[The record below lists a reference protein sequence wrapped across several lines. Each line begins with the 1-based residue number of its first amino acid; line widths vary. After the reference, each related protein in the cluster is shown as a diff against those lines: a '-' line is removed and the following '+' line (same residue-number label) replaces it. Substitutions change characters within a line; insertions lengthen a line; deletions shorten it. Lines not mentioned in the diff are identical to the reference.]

1 MKTSKISKK
10 IRIQKNQR
18 ITNIIILKLFKT
30 QNQVKQMP
38 KITIIGAGAVGATA
52 AQRIAEKG
60 LGDVVLTDIVE
71 GLPQGKAL
79 DLMEAGPLF
88 GYDSKITGT
97 NDYKDI
103 EGSDVVVVTAGI
115 ARKPGMTREDLLKI
129 NTKIIREV
137 SQNIAKYAPDS
148 VVITVTNPLDIMTY
162 VTMKTTGFEPH
173 RVFGM
178 SGVLDSGRFATFI
191 AMELGCSVRDINA
204 MVLGGHGDTMVPLP
218 RFTTVS
224 GVPITE
230 LLSEDAI
237 KRLVGRTVNGGAEIV
252 NLLKT
257 GSAFYAPSA
266 AVTNMVE
273 AVVKD
278 TKRVLPA
285 CAYLNGEYGNKDI
298 YLGVPVKLGRKGVEE
313 IIELKLASPEKKAL
327 DKSAEAVKEGIASL
341 NALA

>member
-1 MKTSKISKK
+1 
-10 IRIQKNQR
+10 
-18 ITNIIILKLFKT
+18 
-30 QNQVKQMP
+30 MP

-52 AQRIAEKG
+52 AQRIAEKE

-79 DLMEAGPLF
+79 DLMESGPLL
-88 GYDSKITGT
+88 GYDSKLMGT

-103 EGSDVVVVTAGI
+103 EGSDVVVITAGI

-129 NTKIIREV
+129 NTKIITDV
-137 SQNIAKYAPDS
+137 SQNIKRYAPDS

-162 VTMKTTGFEPH
+162 VTLKTTGFEPS

-178 SGVLDSGRFATFI
+178 SGVLDSGRFAAFI

-218 RFTTVS
+218 RFTTVT

-230 LLSEDAI
+230 LMPESTI
-237 KRLVGRTVNGGAEIV
+237 NRLVERTINGGAEIV
-252 NLLKT
+252 NLLRT

-278 TKRVLPA
+278 TKRILPV
-285 CAYLNGEYGNKDI
+285 CAYLNGEYGRKDI
-298 YLGVPVKLGRKGVEE
+298 YLGVPVKLGKHGVED
-313 IIELKLASPEKKAL
+313 IVELKLSGEEKEAL
-327 DKSAEAVKEGIASL
+327 DRSAEAVRAGIASL
-341 NALA
+341 NALS

>member
-1 MKTSKISKK
+1 
-10 IRIQKNQR
+10 
-18 ITNIIILKLFKT
+18 
-30 QNQVKQMP
+30 MP

-52 AQRIAEKG
+52 AQRIAEKE

-71 GLPQGKAL
+71 GLPQGKTL
-79 DLMEAGPLF
+79 DLMEAAPLF
-88 GYDSKITGT
+88 GYDSKILGT
-97 NDYKDI
+97 NDYRDI
-103 EGSDVVVVTAGI
+103 EGSDIVVITAGI

-137 SQNIAKYAPDS
+137 SQNIARYAPDS

-162 VTMKTTGFEPH
+162 VTMKTTNFEPA

-178 SGVLDSGRFATFI
+178 SGVLDAGRFAAFI

-224 GVPITE
+224 GVPVTE
-230 LLSEDAI
+230 LMPEDTI
-237 KRLVGRTVNGGAEIV
+237 RRLVDRTVNGGAEIV

-273 AVVKD
+273 AVIKD
-278 TKRVLPA
+278 TKRILPV
-285 CAYLNGEYGNKDI
+285 CAYLNGEYGRKDI
-298 YLGVPVKLGRKGVEE
+298 YLGVPAKLGRRGVEE
-313 IIELKLASPEKKAL
+313 IIELQLIDDEKKAL
-327 DKSAEAVKEGIASL
+327 DRSAEAVASGIASL
-341 NALA
+341 SELS

>member
-1 MKTSKISKK
+1 
-10 IRIQKNQR
+10 
-18 ITNIIILKLFKT
+18 
-30 QNQVKQMP
+30 MP
-38 KITIIGAGAVGATA
+38 KITVIGAGAVGATA
-52 AQRIAEKG
+52 AQRIAEKE
-60 LGDVVLTDIVE
+60 LGDVVMTDIVD

-79 DLMEAGPLF
+79 DLLEAGPLF

-97 NDYKDI
+97 NDYRDI
-103 EGSDVVVVTAGI
+103 EGSDVAVVTAGI

-137 SQNIAKYAPDS
+137 SQNIARYAPDS

-162 VTMKTTGFEPH
+162 ATMKTTGFGPG

-178 SGVLDSGRFATFI
+178 SGVLDSGRFAAFI
-191 AMELGCSVRDINA
+191 AMELGCSVRDIRA

-230 LLSEDAI
+230 LMPAPTI
-237 KRLVGRTVNGGAEIV
+237 KRLVERTVNGGAEIV

-266 AVTNMVE
+266 AVANMVE
-273 AVVKD
+273 AVIKD
-278 TKRVLPA
+278 TKRILPA
-285 CAYLNGEYGNKDI
+285 CAYLNGQYGEKDI
-298 YLGVPVKLGRKGVEE
+298 YLGVPVKLGRRGVEE
-313 IIELKLASPEKKAL
+313 IIELKLTGEEKKAL
-327 DKSAEAVKEGIASL
+327 DMSVEAVKSGIASL
-341 NALA
+341 NLLGK

>member
-1 MKTSKISKK
+1 
-10 IRIQKNQR
+10 
-18 ITNIIILKLFKT
+18 
-30 QNQVKQMP
+30 MP

-52 AQRIAEKG
+52 AQRIAEKE

-79 DLMEAGPLF
+79 DLMEAGPLC

-97 NDYKDI
+97 NDYRDI

-129 NTKIIREV
+129 NAKIIKDISR
-137 SQNIAKYAPDS
+137 NIAKYAPDS

-162 VTMKTTGFEPH
+162 LALRTTSFEPD

-178 SGVLDSGRFATFI
+178 SGVLDSGRFAAFI
-191 AMELGCSVRDINA
+191 AMELGCSIRDINA

-218 RFTTVS
+218 GFTTVS

-230 LLSEDAI
+230 LMSASAI
-237 KRLVGRTVNGGAEIV
+237 SRLVERTVNGGVEIV

-273 AVVKD
+273 AVLKD
-278 TKRVLPA
+278 TKRILPA
-285 CAYLNGEYGNKDI
+285 CAYLDGEYGKNDI
-298 YLGVPVKLGRKGVEE
+298 YLGVPVKLGKRGIEE
-313 IIELKLASPEKKAL
+313 IIELKLSGEERKAL
-327 DKSAEAVKEGIASL
+327 DKSADAVKSGIASL
-341 NALA
+341 KQLS

>member
-1 MKTSKISKK
+1 
-10 IRIQKNQR
+10 
-18 ITNIIILKLFKT
+18 
-30 QNQVKQMP
+30 MP

-52 AQRIAEKG
+52 AQRIVEKE

-79 DLMEAGPLF
+79 DILESGPLC

-97 NDYKDI
+97 NDYRDI

-129 NTKIIREV
+129 NAKIIKGV
-137 SQNIAKYAPDS
+137 SQNIAGYAPDS
-148 VVITVTNPLDIMTY
+148 TVITVTNPLDIMTY
-162 VTMKTTGFEPH
+162 HTMKNTGFPPS

-178 SGVLDSGRFATFI
+178 SGVLDSGRFASFI
-191 AMELGCSVRDINA
+191 ANELGCSVRDISA

-218 RFTTVS
+218 RFTSVS
-224 GVPITE
+224 GVPVTE
-230 LLSEDAI
+230 LLSEDAVR
-237 KRLVGRTVNGGAEIV
+237 RLVDRTINGGAEIV

-257 GSAFYAPSA
+257 GSAYYAPSA

-278 TKRVLPA
+278 TNRILPV
-285 CAYLNGEYGNKDI
+285 CAYLDGEYGRKDI
-298 YLGVPVKLGRKGVEE
+298 YFGVPVKLGKRGVEQ
-313 IIELKLASPEKKAL
+313 IIELELTGEEKKAL
-327 DKSAEAVKEGIASL
+327 DRSAEAVMSGIA
-341 NALA
+341 ALEKLESELLHK

>member
-1 MKTSKISKK
+1 
-10 IRIQKNQR
+10 
-18 ITNIIILKLFKT
+18 
-30 QNQVKQMP
+30 MP

-52 AQRIAEKG
+52 AQRIAQME
-60 LGDVVLTDIVE
+60 LGDVVMTDIVE

-79 DLMEAGPLF
+79 DLAEAGPLC
-88 GYDSKITGT
+88 GYDSKVTGT
-97 NDYKDI
+97 NEYKDI

-129 NTKIIREV
+129 NGKIIREV

-148 VVITVTNPLDIMTY
+148 IVITVTNPLDIMTY
-162 VTMKTTGFEPH
+162 VVMKITGFEPR

-191 AMELGCSVRDINA
+191 AMELGYSVRDISA

-230 LLSEDAI
+230 LMSKDI
-237 KRLVGRTVNGGAEIV
+237 IQRLVERTVNGGAEIV

-266 AVTNMVE
+266 AVVNMVE
-273 AVVKD
+273 AVLKD
-278 TKRVLPA
+278 TKRIMPV
-285 CAYLNGEYGNKDI
+285 CAYLDSEYGKKDI

-313 IIELKLASPEKKAL
+313 VIELELTIDEKKAL
-327 DKSAEAVKEGIASL
+327 DRSVEAVKSGIVSL
-341 NALA
+341 NALG

>member
-1 MKTSKISKK
+1 
-10 IRIQKNQR
+10 
-18 ITNIIILKLFKT
+18 
-30 QNQVKQMP
+30 MP

-52 AQRIAEKG
+52 AQRIAEKE

-79 DLMEAGPLF
+79 DLMESGPLF
-88 GYDSKITGT
+88 GYDSKVTGT

-103 EGSDVVVVTAGI
+103 EGSDVVVITAGI
-115 ARKPGMTREDLLKI
+115 VRKPGMTREDLLKI
-129 NTKIIREV
+129 NTKIITDV
-137 SQNIAKYAPDS
+137 SNNIKRYAPDS

-162 VTMKTTGFEPH
+162 VTLKTTSFEPE

-204 MVLGGHGDTMVPLP
+204 MVLGGHGDTMVPMP
-218 RFTTVS
+218 RFTTVT

-230 LLSEDAI
+230 LMSRSRID
-237 KRLVGRTVNGGAEIV
+237 RLVERTINGGAEIV

-278 TKRVLPA
+278 TNRILPV
-285 CAYLNGEYGNKDI
+285 CAYLNGEYGKKDI
-298 YLGVPVKLGRKGVEE
+298 YLGVPVKLGRRGVEDIVELTLTEEEE
-313 IIELKLASPEKKAL
+313 IAL
-327 DKSAEAVKEGIASL
+327 GKSADAVKSGIASL
-341 NALA
+341 NI

>member
-1 MKTSKISKK
+1 
-10 IRIQKNQR
+10 
-18 ITNIIILKLFKT
+18 
-30 QNQVKQMP
+30 MP

-52 AQRIAEKG
+52 AQRIAEKE

-97 NDYKDI
+97 NDYRDI
-103 EGSDVVVVTAGI
+103 EGSDVVVITAGI

-129 NTKIIREV
+129 NAKIIGEV
-137 SQNIAKYAPDS
+137 SHNIARYAPES

-162 VTMKTTGFEPH
+162 LTMKTTNFEPA

-178 SGVLDSGRFATFI
+178 SGVLDSGRFASFI
-191 AMELGCSVRDINA
+191 AMELGCSVRDISA

-224 GVPITE
+224 GVPVTE
-230 LLSEDAI
+230 LLPGSTI
-237 KRLVGRTVNGGAEIV
+237 QRLVDRTVNGGAEIV

-273 AVVKD
+273 AVIKD
-278 TKRVLPA
+278 TKRILPV
-285 CAYLNGEYGNKDI
+285 CAYLNGEYDRKDI
-298 YLGVPVKLGRKGVEE
+298 YLGVPVKLGKRGAEDV
-313 IIELKLASPEKKAL
+313 IELKLNADEKKAL
-327 DKSAEAVKEGIASL
+327 DRSTDAVVSGIA
-341 NALA
+341 ALLALKCL

>member
-1 MKTSKISKK
+1 M
-10 IRIQKNQR
+10 Q
-18 ITNIIILKLFKT
+18 
-30 QNQVKQMP
+30 

-52 AQRIAEKG
+52 AQRIAEKE

-79 DLMEAGPLF
+79 DLLEAGPLL

-97 NDYKDI
+97 NDYRDM
-103 EGSDVVVVTAGI
+103 EGSDVVVITAGI

-129 NTKIIREV
+129 NTKIIKEV

-148 VVITVTNPLDIMTY
+148 IVITVTNPLDIMTY
-162 VTMKTTGFEPH
+162 VTMKTTGFPPN

-178 SGVLDSGRFATFI
+178 SGVLDSGRFASFI
-191 AMELGCSVRDINA
+191 AMELGCSVRDISA

-230 LLSEDAI
+230 LMDESAI
-237 KRLVGRTVNGGAEIV
+237 QRLVDRTVNGGAEIV

-278 TKRVLPA
+278 TRRILPV
-285 CAYLNGEYGNKDI
+285 CAYLNGEYGKKNI
-298 YLGVPVKLGRKGVEE
+298 YLGVPVRLGRRGVEG
-313 IIELKLASPEKKAL
+313 IIELELNEGENKAL
-327 DKSAEAVKEGIASL
+327 ERSAEAVTSGIASL
-341 NALA
+341 KELSV

>member
-1 MKTSKISKK
+1 
-10 IRIQKNQR
+10 
-18 ITNIIILKLFKT
+18 
-30 QNQVKQMP
+30 MP

-52 AQRIAEKG
+52 AQRIAEKE

-79 DLMEAGPLF
+79 DLMESGPLF
-88 GYDSKITGT
+88 GYDSKVTGT

-103 EGSDVVVVTAGI
+103 EGSDVVVITAGI

-129 NTKIIREV
+129 NTKIITDV
-137 SQNIAKYAPDS
+137 SNNIKRYAPSS

-162 VTMKTTGFEPH
+162 VTLKTTGFKPG

-191 AMELGCSVRDINA
+191 AMELGCSARDINA

-230 LLSEDAI
+230 LMSQSTID
-237 KRLVGRTVNGGAEIV
+237 RLVERTINGGVEIV

-278 TKRVLPA
+278 TKRILPV
-285 CAYLNGEYGNKDI
+285 CAYLNGEYGKKDI
-298 YLGVPVKLGRKGVEE
+298 YLGVPVKLGKGGVEE
-313 IIELKLASPEKKAL
+313 IVELKLTKEEEKAL
-327 DKSAEAVKEGIASL
+327 GGSAQAVKSGIASL
-341 NALA
+341 NISG

>member
-1 MKTSKISKK
+1 
-10 IRIQKNQR
+10 
-18 ITNIIILKLFKT
+18 
-30 QNQVKQMP
+30 MP
-38 KITIIGAGAVGATA
+38 KITIIGAGAVGSTA
-52 AQRIAEKG
+52 AQRIAEKE
-60 LGDVVLTDIVE
+60 LGDVVMTDIVE

-79 DLMEAGPLF
+79 DLLEAGPLL
-88 GYDSKITGT
+88 GYDSNIIGT
-97 NDYKDI
+97 NDYRDI
-103 EGSDVVVVTAGI
+103 EGSDVVVITAGI

-129 NTKIIREV
+129 NTKIITDV
-137 SQNIAKYAPDS
+137 SQNIKRFAPDS

-162 VTMKTTGFEPH
+162 VTLKTTGFEPN

-191 AMELGCSVRDINA
+191 ALELGCSVRDINA

-230 LLSEDAI
+230 LMPESTI
-237 KRLVGRTVNGGAEIV
+237 NRLVERTINGGAEIV

-273 AVVKD
+273 AVIKD
-278 TKRVLPA
+278 TKRILPV
-285 CAYLNGEYGNKDI
+285 CAYLSGEYGKKDI
-298 YLGVPVKLGRKGVEE
+298 YLGVPVKLGRIGIEE
-313 IIELKLASPEKKAL
+313 ILELELTGEEKKAL
-327 DKSAEAVKEGIASL
+327 DRSAEAVKSGIASL
-341 NALA
+341 NAPG

>member
-1 MKTSKISKK
+1 
-10 IRIQKNQR
+10 
-18 ITNIIILKLFKT
+18 
-30 QNQVKQMP
+30 MP

-52 AQRIAEKG
+52 AQRIAEKE

-97 NDYKDI
+97 NDYSAI
-103 EGSDVVVVTAGI
+103 EGSDVVVITAGI

-137 SQNIAKYAPDS
+137 SQNIARYAPDS
-148 VVITVTNPLDIMTY
+148 IVITVTNPLDLMTY
-162 VTMKTTGFEPH
+162 VTMKTTGFPPS
-173 RVFGM
+173 RVLGM
-178 SGVLDSGRFATFI
+178 SGVLDSGRFASFI
-191 AMELGCSVRDINA
+191 AMELGSSVRDINA

-230 LLSEDAI
+230 LMPEETI
-237 KRLVGRTVNGGAEIV
+237 QRLIDRTINGGAEIV

-257 GSAFYAPSA
+257 GSAFYAPSS

-273 AVVKD
+273 AVIKD
-278 TKRVLPA
+278 TKRILPV
-285 CAYLNGEYGNKDI
+285 CAYLDGEYGRKDI
-298 YLGVPVKLGRKGVEE
+298 YLGVPVKLGCKGVEE
-313 IIELKLASPEKKAL
+313 IIELKISGEERKAL
-327 DKSAEAVKEGIASL
+327 GRSADAVSQGIASL
-341 NALA
+341 SGLVS

>member
-1 MKTSKISKK
+1 
-10 IRIQKNQR
+10 
-18 ITNIIILKLFKT
+18 
-30 QNQVKQMP
+30 MP

-52 AQRIAEKG
+52 AQRIAEKE

-103 EGSDVVVVTAGI
+103 ESSDVVVVTAGI

-129 NTKIIREV
+129 NTKIVREV
-137 SQNIAKYAPDS
+137 SQYIAKYAPDA
-148 VVITVTNPLDIMTY
+148 VVITVTNPLDLMTY
-162 VTMKTTGFEPH
+162 VTMKTTGFDPS

-178 SGVLDSGRFATFI
+178 SGVLDSGRFAAFI
-191 AMELGCSVRDINA
+191 AMELGCSARDISA

-230 LLSEDAI
+230 LLSEDTI
-237 KRLVGRTVNGGAEIV
+237 KRLVERTVNGGAEIV

-278 TKRVLPA
+278 AKRILPA
-285 CAYLNGEYGNKDI
+285 CAYLDGEYDKKDI
-298 YLGVPVKLGRKGVEE
+298 YLGVPVKLGRRGVEE
-313 IIELKLASPEKKAL
+313 IIELNLTPPESKAL
-327 DKSAEAVKEGIASL
+327 DMSADAVKSGIAELS
-341 NALA
+341 A